1 MKRYDFDRPIDR
13 RDTCSIK
20 TDFVPDKDALPLWI
34 ADMDFPVA
42 DEIVAAIKKRADHPI
57 YGYGYLPDSLFE
69 AFAAWHRARHG
80 VVYDPTKAIPYYS
93 VVSAIRLVLSALT
106 EPGDAVTIMTPAY
119 MNFKPSVEEIGR
131 RLETS
136 PLIVEDGRYRIDF
149 ADLDARLSR
158 SKVLLACSPHNPVG
172 RVWTMDEL
180 SRILALCEKHGT
192 ILLSD
197 EIHSDLILPGSTHT
211 AALTLGEKAKE
222 LTVVMLSAT
231 KTFNLAQAG
240 MAFIYTENSA
250 YETKIRRFMEN
261 LHLGAMNVF
270 AAAAVEAAYR
280 HAGDWLDQVLVYVE
294 GNERVVRARIAATMP
309 KLAPVPLEGTYLL
322 WVDCRRLGSA
332 YRDFFEKEAKVYGDD
347 GALFGTEGE
356 GFYRLNIATPR
367 CVVDEMLAR
376 MERAYRARIE

>member
-1 MKRYDFDRPIDR
+1 MTHYDFDRPIDR
-13 RDTCSIK
+13 HGTCSIK
-20 TDFVPDKDALPLWI
+20 TDFVPEKDALPLWI

-42 DEIVAAIKKRADHPI
+42 DEIVAAIKRRADHPI
-57 YGYGYLPDSLFE
+57 YGYGYLPGSLFE
-69 AFAAWHRARHG
+69 AFAAWHLARHG
-80 VVYDPTKAIPYYS
+80 VTYDPTKAIPYYS

-131 RLETS
+131 RLVTS

-149 ADLDARLSR
+149 DDLDGCLAR

-172 RVWTMDEL
+172 RVWTKDEL
-180 SRILALCEKHGT
+180 VRILALCEKHGA

-197 EIHSDLILPGSTHT
+197 EIHSDLILPGSVHT
-211 AALTLGEKAKE
+211 PALTLGGKAKDRA
-222 LTVVMLSAT
+222 VVMLSAT

-240 MAFIYTENSA
+240 MAFMYTEKPI
-250 YETKIRRFMEN
+250 YEAKIRKFMEG
-261 LHLGAMNVF
+261 LHLGAMNCF

-280 HAGDWLDQVLVYVE
+280 HAGGWLDQVLAYVQD
-294 GNERVVRARIAATMP
+294 NERIVRARMAATMP
-309 KLAPVPLEGTYLL
+309 KLTVSPLEGTYLL
-322 WVDCRRLGSA
+322 WVDCRRLGSG

-356 GFYRLNIATPR
+356 GFYRLNVATPR
-367 CVVDEMLAR
+367 CVVDEMLLR
-376 MERAYRARIE
+376 MERAYRARME